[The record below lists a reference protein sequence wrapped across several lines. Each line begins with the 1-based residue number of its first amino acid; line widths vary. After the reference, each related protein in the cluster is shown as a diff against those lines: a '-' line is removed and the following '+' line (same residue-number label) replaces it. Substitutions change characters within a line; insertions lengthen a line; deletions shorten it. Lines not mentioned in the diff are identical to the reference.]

1 MGRGLHSENWK
12 EEKVYYN
19 YPTMKKTTRSFDV
32 DYHLDWSYSVTIE
45 QIKKDIEELEKLG
58 ATRVEIGIYDDHGDS
73 YLDIK
78 AISERVETDEEYQ
91 ERVDEVKRRKEY
103 EKHRE
108 LEELKRLK
116 DKYGL

>member
-45 QIKKDIEELEKLG
+45 QVNYPPTPEAMG
-58 ATRVEIGIYDDHGDS
+58 WASWV
-73 YLDIK
+73 K
-78 AISERVETDEEYQ
+78 APSNEGNVP
-91 ERVDEVKRRKEY
+91 
-103 EKHRE
+103 
-108 LEELKRLK
+108 
-116 DKYGL
+116 